1 VDRGKYE
8 GEGNDVKRRI
18 AIAATLVAVFVGVVS
33 TYAWARTQDSS
44 TLRACVTENG
54 DMRLVADGVNCKAKE
69 RVVTWNV
76 TGPAGQSGPAGT
88 AGRDGRDGVQGPQG
102 VAGPQGPAGASGG
115 SAASSDAVQ
124 GNFTATGQKQGAI
137 TGDGPGG
144 VMILIGLSHAI
155 VSPRDAASG
164 LPTGKRQHKPIT
176 ITKQLDKSSPK
187 LLNALVQNEN
197 LTAVTFTLTRGGT
210 AYATV
215 KLTNA
220 NVASREQKGE
230 YEEIAFTYQKI
241 TWTWI
246 DGGITAE
253 DDWEAPVT

>member
-1 VDRGKYE
+1 
-8 GEGNDVKRRI
+8 VKRRI
-18 AIAATLVAVFVGVVS
+18 AITAALVAVFVGVVS

-76 TGPAGQSGPAGT
+76 TGPAGPAGPAGAT
-88 AGRDGRDGVQGPQG
+88 GRDGRDGVQGPQG
-102 VAGPQGPAGASGG
+102 VAGPQGLAGAAGSGG
-115 SAASSDAVQ
+115 GAAASADAVQ

-137 TGDGPGG
+137 TGDGPNGT
-144 VMILIGLSHAI
+144 MILIGLSHAI

-164 LPTGKRQHKPIT
+164 LPTGKRQHKPLLIR
-176 ITKQLDKSSPK
+176 KVLDKSSPM
-187 LLNALVQNEN
+187 LMMALIQNEN
-197 LTAVTFTLTRGGT
+197 LSAVTFTLKRGGT

-220 NVASREQKGE
+220 NIASREQIGE

-253 DDWEAPVT
+253 DDWEAPVI